1 MTAGTVVV
9 LALQGRLTSV
19 LHPGASAVEL
29 LTRVQAAKPRI
40 ILNLGAVAIVDCSGV
55 GLIAAACRAARDRG
69 GDLRLLGLHE
79 RPRRLLELCGV
90 LRVIQTF
97 KTEENALASFVG
109 RDDPELYLERAPVFS
124 SRQVLGRMTV

>member
-40 ILNLGAVAIVDCSGV
+40 ILNLGAVAIVDCSGI
-55 GLIAAACRAARDRG
+55 GLIAALCRAARDRG